1 MSSPTLAP
9 RRSRGWFVLKIVGIV
24 ALVLLVAAGST
35 VLWFD
40 VLAHRALPQLDG
52 TVHVAGLSA
61 PVTVIRDQQGVPHI
75 TAANMQDL
83 LFAQGFVTAQD
94 RFWEMDMTRRYGNGD
109 LAEILGSAYVESDRV
124 QRILGLREVAKRA
137 ATEMSPVE
145 RALAD
150 AYARGVNAYL
160 DSAGGRLPM
169 EFRLLHYVPSPWTV
183 EDSLVCGAT
192 FSEMLNLGYA
202 NYMITRERVESKV
215 PPEIAADLY
224 PTSSWRDHPPMQTEA
239 AIQVEPELPDPDV
252 LQRKLE
258 REERKTKKPGIGSR
272 PSALGSRDLQS
283 SPTPSKSEIRNQ
295 KSEMVLVFPE
305 VRKPFPDS
313 RRPLAESP
321 FVPGS
326 NNWVVSGAHTA
337 TGKPLLS
344 NDMHLQHHIPNV
356 WYEVQLTAG
365 DFDVAGVSAPG
376 IPFVIEGHNRRVAW
390 GFTNLNPASMDVYVE
405 TFNAKGE
412 YQTPSGWQ
420 KPQSRHE
427 VINVKGAAPVEFDVL
442 STRHGPI
449 VSSIAPGGDSRPL
462 ALRWVL
468 YEPHA
473 LAVDVFHEIDSTSD
487 WTSFRQALSHFATP
501 GQNVVYAD
509 VDGHIG
515 YQATGWVPVRKKGDA
530 TRPVPGNT
538 DEYEW
543 NGYLTLDQ
551 MPHVFDPE
559 SGIIATAN
567 NKIVPDGYPYLV
579 GNDWFAPMRVD
590 RIYRVL
596 HQNKKF
602 SAADM
607 LALQTDIYS
616 SFDQFL
622 ANQFVY
628 AVDHSTKAT
637 ARAKDAA
644 NVMRGWDGRV
654 TIDAAAPTIALSA
667 RVKLERIL
675 LQSVLSDDWKLY
687 GGGMREVWLENT
699 VLHKPARWLP
709 KQYANWNDL
718 LADAVDKGTNDPAA
732 TKNIADWKWGKEMPL
747 YLQHPVFGM
756 VPLLDRWSGPGL
768 VPQSGNGNTVKQ
780 VGRTFGPS
788 QRFTADL
795 SDLDRS
801 TMNIVTGEGGNL
813 FSPYFMDQWQA
824 WYRGT
829 TYSLPFSNT
838 AVSAAR
844 AHDLRLVP

>member
-1 MSSPTLAP
+1 MAAPTFAP
-9 RRSRGWFVLKIVGIV
+9 PRSRGRFVLKIVAIV
-24 ALVLLVAAGST
+24 ALVLVAAAIST
-35 VLWFD
+35 VAWFD
-40 VLAHRALPQLDG
+40 LLAHRALPQLDG
-52 TVHVAGLSA
+52 SLHVAGLSA
-61 PVTVIRDQQGVPHI
+61 PVAVVRDRQGVPHI

-94 RFWEMDMTRRYGNGD
+94 RFWEMDMTRRYGNGE
-109 LAEILGSAYVESDRV
+109 LAEILGPAYVKSDRT
-124 QRILGLREVAKRA
+124 QRVLGLREVAKRA
-137 ATEMSPVE
+137 VEEMSPDE

-150 AYARGVNAYL
+150 AYSRGVNAYL
-160 DSAGGRLPM
+160 DSARGKLPM
-169 EFRLLHYVPSPWTV
+169 EFRVLHYVPGPWTV

-202 NYMITRERVESKV
+202 NYMINRERVETKV
-215 PPEIAADLY
+215 SAEIARDLY
-224 PTSSWRDHPPMQTEA
+224 PTSSWRDHPPLQDEPQ
-239 AIQVEPELPDPDV
+239 IEVQPELPDPDV
-252 LQRKLE
+252 LQRRLE
-258 REERKTKKPGIGSR
+258 HEQRSTPRTSSQ
-272 PSALGSRDLQS
+272 SAIDSQQS
-283 SPTPSKSEIRNQ
+283 AMFS
-295 KSEMVLVFPE
+295 LLLL
-305 VRKPFPDS
+305 DS
-313 RRPLAESP
+313 RQPIADSH

-326 NNWVVSGAHTA
+326 NNWVVSGAHTV

-356 WYEVQLTAG
+356 WYEVHLTSG

-390 GFTNLNPASMDVYVE
+390 GFTNLNPASVDVYVE
-405 TFNAKGE
+405 TFNDKGE
-412 YQTPSGWQ
+412 YQTRTGWQ
-420 KPQSRHE
+420 HPQSRHQ
-427 VINVKGAAPVEFDVL
+427 VIKVKGEAPVEFDVV

-449 VSSIAPGGDSRPL
+449 VSSIVPGGDSRQL

-473 LAVDVFHEIDSTSD
+473 LSLGVFHDIDSASD
-487 WTSFRQALSHFATP
+487 WTSFRQALSRFGTP

-515 YQATGWVPVRKKGDA
+515 YQATGWVPIRKKGDA
-530 TRPVPGNT
+530 TRPVPGNS

-543 NGYLTLDQ
+543 NGFLTLDQ
-551 MPHVFDPE
+551 MPHVFDPT

-567 NKIVPDGYPYLV
+567 NKVVPDNYPYLV
-579 GNDWFAPMRVD
+579 SNEWFPPFRVD

-596 HQNKKF
+596 RQDKKF

-616 SFDQFL
+616 GFDQFL

-628 AVDHSTKAT
+628 AADHSAKAT
-637 ARAKDAA
+637 ARAKEAA

-654 TIDAAAPTIALSA
+654 TPDKAAPTLELSA

-675 LQSVLSDDWKLY
+675 LQSVLGDAWKSY

-699 VLHKPARWLP
+699 LLRKPARWLP

-718 LADAVDKGTNDPAA
+718 LADAVDRGANDPDAP
-732 TKNIADWKWGKEMPL
+732 KNLADWTWAKEMPL
-747 YLQHPVFGM
+747 YLQHPIFG
-756 VPLLDRWSGPGL
+756 VIPVVNRWSGPGL
-768 VPQSGNGNTVKQ
+768 VQQSGNGNTVKQ
-780 VGRTFGPS
+780 VGRDFGPS

-813 FSPYFMDQWQA
+813 FSPYYMDQWQA

-829 TYSLPFSNT
+829 TYSLPFSAA

-844 AHDLRLVP
+844 AHELRLVP